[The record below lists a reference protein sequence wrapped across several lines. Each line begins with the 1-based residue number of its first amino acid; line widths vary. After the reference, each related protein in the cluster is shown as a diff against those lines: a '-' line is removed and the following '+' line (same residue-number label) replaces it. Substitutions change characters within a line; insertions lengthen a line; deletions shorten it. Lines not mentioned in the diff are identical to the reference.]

1 QGYTHIIQNPRNSGR
16 KNRPSSGKNEVIIYD
31 YCDSN
36 IGLTVSMFKKRISAY
51 KNIGYKIELTGNAKI
66 DKWIGPG

>member
-1 QGYTHIIQNPRNSGR
+1 
-16 KNRPSSGKNEVIIYD
+16 
-31 YCDSN
+31 
-36 IGLTVSMFKKRISAY
+36 MFKKRISAY